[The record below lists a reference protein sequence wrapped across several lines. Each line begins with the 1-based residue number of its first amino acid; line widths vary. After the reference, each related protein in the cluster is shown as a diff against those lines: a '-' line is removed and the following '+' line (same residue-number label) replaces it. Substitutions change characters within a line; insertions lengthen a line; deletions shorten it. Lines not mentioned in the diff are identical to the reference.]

1 MGLSL
6 TREGLRFL
14 LLLGIVGFAAFN
26 TKNNVLYLM
35 LSFGIATVL
44 VDFVAGWLSLRRLS
58 VARAELSDAYVGLS
72 AYETVELANGG
83 GVLDACGLT
92 VEGGAATV
100 PFLRRDKNASCR
112 VERLYRRR
120 GVYEGEPVAVSTRF
134 PFGFFGFARKLP
146 APREH
151 IVYPRIR
158 AIDHKLLIGHRG
170 GRGSA
175 AQRRGQG
182 DDLFRLREYTPG
194 DHMHHVHWKTSAKLG
209 KLMVRELAEAEKERL
224 TVGFV
229 PRISEARDP
238 AEFEILVSAAASLV
252 SQLVRSG
259 ARFLF
264 IAGELELSPENR
276 REQERSILTYLAKV
290 GACDELAPEFLTR
303 LGSAVGRGDT
313 VILVSFEETAPRRAD
328 VRVLEPETLFAHA

>member
-6 TREGLRFL
+6 TREGFRFL
-14 LLLGIVGFAAFN
+14 LLLAIVSFAAFN

-44 VDFVAGWLSLRRLS
+44 VDFVAGWLSLRSLS
-58 VARAELSDAYVGLS
+58 VARAELADAYAGLTS
-72 AYETVELANGG
+72 YETVELTNSGG
-83 GVLDACGLT
+83 MFDACGLG

-100 PFLRRDKNASCR
+100 PFLMRDKNASCR

-120 GVYEGEPVAVSTRF
+120 GVYEGEPVSVSTRF
-134 PFGFFGFARKLP
+134 PFGFFGFTRKLA

-158 AIDHKLLIGHRG
+158 AIDSTLFIGHRG
-170 GRGSA
+170 GGGSA

-182 DDLFRLREYTPG
+182 DDLFRLRKYVPG
-194 DHMHHVHWKTSAKLG
+194 DHVHHVHWKTSAKLG
-209 KLMVRELAEAEKERL
+209 ELMVRELGEAEEERL

-229 PRISEARDP
+229 PRISETRDP

-252 SQLVRSG
+252 CQLVRSG

-264 IAGELELSPENR
+264 IADELELSPGNI
-276 REQERSILTYLAKV
+276 REQEKSILTYLAKV
-290 GACDELAPEFLTR
+290 GACDEIAPEFLSR
-303 LGSAVGRGDT
+303 LGTAVQRGDA

>member
-1 MGLSL
+1 MRLSL

-44 VDFVAGWLSLRRLS
+44 VDFVAGWLSLWRLS
-58 VARAELSDAYVGLS
+58 VARAELADAHAGLT
-72 AYETVELANGG
+72 AFETVELANGG
-83 GVLDACGLT
+83 GVFDASGLG
-92 VEGGAATV
+92 VEGDAATV

-120 GVYEGEPVAVSTRF
+120 GVYEGQPIAVSTRF
-134 PFGFFGFARKLP
+134 PFGFFGFSRKLP

-158 AIDHKLLIGHRG
+158 AIDRALFIGHRG
-170 GRGSA
+170 GAGSA

-182 DDLFRLREYTPG
+182 DDLFRLRKYVPG
-194 DHMHHVHWKTSAKLG
+194 DHVHHVHWKTSAKLG
-209 KLMVRELAEAEKERL
+209 ELMVRELGEAEEERL
-224 TVGFV
+224 TIGFV
-229 PRISEARDP
+229 PRISETRDP

-264 IAGELELSPENR
+264 IADELELAPGNM

-290 GACDELAPEFLTR
+290 GACDELAPEFLSR
-303 LGSAVGRGDT
+303 LGTAVLRGDA

-328 VRVLEPETLFAHA
+328 VRVLDPEALFAHA